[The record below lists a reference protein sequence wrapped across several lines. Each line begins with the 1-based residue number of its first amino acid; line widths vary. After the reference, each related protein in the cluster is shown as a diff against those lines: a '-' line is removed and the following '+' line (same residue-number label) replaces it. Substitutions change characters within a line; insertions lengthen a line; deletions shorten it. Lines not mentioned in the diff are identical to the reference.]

1 MIIWMKGSKK
11 YWDERYQ
18 ENRLGWDVGT
28 ISTPLKEFID
38 QLPNKELKILVPGA
52 GKAYEVGYLFEQGFK
67 SVYALDISEKPLQDL
82 QDRHPNFPKKQLL
95 VGDFFDLE
103 EKDFDLV
110 LEQTFFCAL
119 LPQYRERYAKKMQLL
134 LKEGGLLAGL
144 FFDFPLTEKGP
155 PFGGSLEEYSTL
167 FTPYFDIRKLERAYN
182 SIPPRQGTELF
193 FIFEKKSD

>member
-52 GKAYEVGYLFEQGFK
+52 GKAYEVGYLFEQGFT

-119 LPQYRERYAKKMQLL
+119 LPRDRERYAQKIQGL

>member
-1 MIIWMKGSKK
+1 M
-11 YWDERYQ
+11 
-18 ENRLGWDVGT
+18 
-28 ISTPLKEFID
+28 KEFID
-38 QLPNKELKILVPGA
+38 QLPSKDLKILVPGA
-52 GKAYEVGYLFEQGFK
+52 GNGYEVGYLYEQGYQ
-67 SVYALDISEKPLQDL
+67 SVYALDISEKPLHDFQK
-82 QDRHPNFPKKQLL
+82 RHPGFPKNRLL

-103 EKDFDLV
+103 LKDFDLV

-119 LPQYRERYAKKMQLL
+119 LPHDRERYAQKMRSI

-155 PFGGSLEEYSTL
+155 PFGGNMELYRTL
-167 FTPYFDIRKLERAYN
+167 FSTYFHIRILERAFN